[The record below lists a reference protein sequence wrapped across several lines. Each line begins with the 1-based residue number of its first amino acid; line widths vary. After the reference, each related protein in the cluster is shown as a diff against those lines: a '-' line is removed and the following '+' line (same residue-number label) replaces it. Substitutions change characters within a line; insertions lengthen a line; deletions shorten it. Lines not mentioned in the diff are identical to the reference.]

1 MNFPSSFLFI
11 LLLVSFSH
19 LLTHSS
25 LAIRKFEDT
34 GMTRA
39 KSSNTKVKVSA
50 SFEEGDQVQRKYLHE
65 VHSGPNPISNSFPRQ
80 KWKTRLRRSP

>member
-25 LAIRKFEDT
+25 LAIRKFE
-34 GMTRA
+34 GFC
-39 KSSNTKVKVSA
+39 SPSIFLS
-50 SFEEGDQVQRKYLHE
+50 
-65 VHSGPNPISNSFPRQ
+65 
-80 KWKTRLRRSP
+80 LRSLSTIIRCHLKIDGFVFQIPE

>member
-1 MNFPSSFLFI
+1 MNYPSSFLFI

-39 KSSNTKVKVSA
+39 KASDIKVKVST
-50 SFEEGDQVQRKYLHE
+50 SFEEGGHVQRKHLHE